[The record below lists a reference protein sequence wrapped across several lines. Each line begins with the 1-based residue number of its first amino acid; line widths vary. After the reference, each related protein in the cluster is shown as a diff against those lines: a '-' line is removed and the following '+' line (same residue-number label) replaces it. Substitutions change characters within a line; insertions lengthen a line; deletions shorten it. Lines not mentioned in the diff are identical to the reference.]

1 MTATAKVIVLT
12 TRKTTLMVKR
22 DHAASAWF
30 VQSMP
35 IRQTRTRLSAHRVSV
50 ATETETEKVISSEK
64 AISSEV
70 ATSKEVAISRMVISR
85 EATNSETTT
94 ASRVATSSV
103 EDITA
108 IISRKERTVT

>member
-50 ATETETEKVISSEK
+50 ATETETEK
-64 AISSEV
+64 AISSEE

-108 IISRKERTVT
+108 IISRKERTAT